1 MEASIASGIECGLLA
16 QWIRNRSERMLLL
29 DCRPF
34 MAFNE
39 GHIVTSC
46 NVHCPP
52 ILKRRSGGFVA
63 LENIVPCEKRR
74 QKLEDGEFD
83 TVVVY
88 DSNTS
93 DLANSAKDSNL
104 YSVLKSFRQ
113 QVETV
118 SDCEPVEILP
128 YLYLGNF
135 QHASQLEL
143 LQRLGITALMN
154 VSTNCKNHFEE
165 HLQYMNIEVNDTDS
179 ADLSSWFPQAISFID
194 SVKERNG
201 KVLVHCQAGVSRS
214 ATICL
219 AYLMFTVKIGLEAAF
234 EHVKSRRSV
243 ISPNLNFMSQL
254 KNFEQELG
262 LSDQGSSNPSL
273 SNTSSSTDTGS
284 SGAFDYSGHEAMST
298 ELSSCSASQT
308 FSQGSSFSGSFD
320 FPSASSYSSPQASL
334 LSPKKDGWILETHG
348 AILPNRYVIL
358 EIKVDQRIS
367 ELSTV

>member
-1 MEASIASGIECGLLA
+1 
-16 QWIRNRSERMLLL
+16 
-29 DCRPF
+29 
-34 MAFNE
+34 
-39 GHIVTSC
+39 
-46 NVHCPP
+46 
-52 ILKRRSGGFVA
+52 
-63 LENIVPCEKRR
+63 
-74 QKLEDGEFD
+74 
-83 TVVVY
+83 
-88 DSNTS
+88 
-93 DLANSAKDSNL
+93 
-104 YSVLKSFRQ
+104 
-113 QVETV
+113 
-118 SDCEPVEILP
+118 
-128 YLYLGNF
+128 
-135 QHASQLEL
+135 
-143 LQRLGITALMN
+143 
-154 VSTNCKNHFEE
+154 
-165 HLQYMNIEVNDTDS
+165 MNIEVNDTDS

-262 LSDQGSSNPSL
+262 LSDQSSSNPSL

-334 LSPKKDGWILETHG
+334 LSP
-348 AILPNRYVIL
+348 
-358 EIKVDQRIS
+358 S
-367 ELSTV
+367 

>member
-1 MEASIASGIECGLLA
+1 MMGTAYVSVAGNLLTRRGYNLPYNM
-16 QWIRNRSERMLLL
+16 IILSESVFPSWDQTKESKGEYLRIFL
-29 DCRPF
+29 
-34 MAFNE
+34 AFNSYTF
-39 GHIVTSC
+39 I
-46 NVHCPP
+46 NVS
-52 ILKRRSGGFVA
+52 LR
-63 LENIVPCEKRR
+63 L
-74 QKLEDGEFD
+74 D
-83 TVVVY
+83 TCF
-88 DSNTS
+88 N
-93 DLANSAKDSNL
+93 
-104 YSVLKSFRQ
+104 
-113 QVETV
+113 
-118 SDCEPVEILP
+118 CEPVEILP

-234 EHVKSRRSV
+234 EHVKSRRS
-243 ISPNLNFMSQL
+243 
-254 KNFEQELG
+254 
-262 LSDQGSSNPSL
+262 SSNPSL

-348 AILPNRYVIL
+348 AILPNRYFMVSAILVLGQRDNMWSFCFKIISNIFRFEPQPKLKDFFAYYL
-358 EIKVDQRIS
+358 EIKVDQRLFEMSMYTIFNFAV
-367 ELSTV
+367 L